1 MHEFIYL
8 IPIAIAF
15 FLAFNMGASGT
26 SPSFSAAYGA
36 NLIKRESIPGLFGL
50 FVLFGALMAGHKVMA
65 TIGGAILPS
74 AQMSFV
80 VVSIIL
86 LSSALSLLFANILKV
101 PQSTSQ
107 STIFAL
113 AGCALSFGS
122 LQTRKL
128 FLEIV
133 PLWFVLPLVAFV
145 LTALLATLVRR
156 FKSTQLAVSFA
167 NLSPRG
173 YWKAVTIACSC
184 YVAFSIGSNNVANA
198 AGPISSLLRNEIGI
212 NDEVSAL
219 MLSLICILLVAPW
232 FGIGGSMLGGRVL
245 STTGKDMVEIG
256 PSSAAL
262 VSVVTASLLLFASL
276 TRGIPASLVQMNTF
290 AIMAIGYVNR
300 DRANIKKSVVLKLW
314 VIWLAAPVIAF
325 VIAFTLT
332 TISAWTGLI

>member
-1 MHEFIYL
+1 MNEFIYL
-8 IPIAIAF
+8 LPIAIAF

-26 SPSFSAAYGA
+26 APSFSAAYGA

-50 FVLFGALMAGHKVMA
+50 FVLLGGLLAGHKVMA
-65 TIGGAILPS
+65 TIGGAILP
-74 AQMSFV
+74 ATQMSFV
-80 VVSIIL
+80 VVSIVL
-86 LSSALSLLFANILKV
+86 LSSALSLLFANLLKV

-113 AGCALSFGS
+113 AGCALFFGS

-128 FLEIV
+128 LLEIV
-133 PLWFVLPLVAFV
+133 PLWFVLPFVAFL
-145 LTALLATLVRR
+145 LTALLATGAKRL
-156 FKSTQLAVSFA
+156 KSTQIVVSFS
-167 NLSPRG
+167 NISTHK
-173 YWKAVTIACSC
+173 YWKVITIACSC

-198 AGPISSLLRNEIGI
+198 AGPIASLLRNEIGI
-212 NDEVSAL
+212 NEEVSTL

-245 STTGKDMVEIG
+245 STTGKDMVEMG

-300 DRANIKKSVVLKLW
+300 HKVDMKKSVVLKLW
-314 VIWLAAPVIAF
+314 AIWLAAPLIAF
-325 VIAFTLT
+325 VIAFALT
-332 TISAWTGLI
+332 AASSWAGLI